1 MSWWVGCHLLLIPAL
16 TAFLL
21 EHFIEQNRL
30 LVDIVWS
37 VCEHYRGLTYRPIEF
52 TFLIHPQIMT
62 SIHASNAHQ
71 PDGQTDKLQNTCH
84 TTALIRQ

>member
-1 MSWWVGCHLLLIPAL
+1 MSWWVGCRLLLIPAL

-21 EHFIEQNRL
+21 EHFIEQNLL

-52 TFLIHPQIMT
+52 TFLIHPQIKT
-62 SIHASNAHQ
+62 SVHASYAHQ